1 VPAGGP
7 SRQTYLHTLLLLLPL
22 LPLLLRLLLL
32 QAPPGGLTDSIRAS
46 RRAKLAELLTANP
59 KLTGCTAAA
68 AADVAAALEAT
79 AAATPGTTAVQHRA
93 AVAKLAAAI
102 KAANSWL
109 ELPGL
114 QQLSGQGLVVVLRSA
129 VQEVAAAANKLN
141 RMPNANA
148 QQQAAA
154 DVEQQLLQ
162 LAKLPVTVDA
172 LESTG
177 VARQVK
183 VLKKHQQQ
191 QVAAAAG
198 EVIAAWRSAV
208 ASS

>member
-1 VPAGGP
+1 
-7 SRQTYLHTLLLLLPL
+7 
-22 LPLLLRLLLL
+22 
-32 QAPPGGLTDSIRAS
+32 LTDSTRAS
-46 RRAKLAELLTANP
+46 RRAKLAELLTSNP
-59 KLTGCTAAA
+59 KLAGCTAAA
-68 AADVAAALEAT
+68 AADIAAALEAT
-79 AAATPGTTAVQHRA
+79 AAATPGATVVQHRT

-114 QQLSGQGLVVVLRSA
+114 QQLNGQGLVVVLQSA
-129 VQEVAAAANKLN
+129 VQEVAAAANKLD
-141 RMPNANA
+141 RMAGSA

-162 LAKLPVTVDA
+162 LAKLPVTVAA
-172 LESTG
+172 LEATG

-198 EVIAAWRSAV
+198 GVIAAWRAAV